1 MNTII
6 STPNSYHPHLL
17 LKNVLIIFLAFQ
29 MWCSSTTSSA
39 NPLESDHTRALFVF
53 GDSLVDVGNNNY
65 IPLTIGKCNYF
76 PYGMDFP
83 SGISSTGRYTNG
95 RTVVDIIGEE
105 LGLKHY
111 IPPYLAPTTVGDVV
125 RGVNYA
131 SGGAGI
137 LNDTGAFLGGRINM
151 DAQLDNFAN
160 TRNYIIS
167 NANGGVFFT
176 SANSSSNA
184 ILRRALYV
192 VVMGSNDFIG
202 NYFSPIPSVPT
213 QKSVSL
219 EMFIESVILRFG
231 LQLTRLYEMG
241 ARKIVVANVGPVG
254 CTPLE
259 RSLNP
264 SYTTGDSCISFINNA
279 VILFNKKLKSL
290 LMDLNSN
297 LVGSKFLCADVYSI
311 LSHLI
316 NNYQSYGFENYNS
329 PCCKIL
335 LGSAFQGLLPCSPTS
350 IVCSNRSKYV
360 FWDMAHPTDATNV
373 IIAKRLLYGDSKD
386 IYPMNIRQLYYA

>member
-6 STPNSYHPHLL
+6 STPNSYQLHLL
-17 LKNVLIIFLAFQ
+17 LKNVLIIFAAFQ
-29 MWCSSTTSSA
+29 MCRSITSSA
-39 NPLESDHTRALFVF
+39 SPQESDHDRALFVF

-65 IPLTIGKCNYF
+65 IPLTVGKSNYF

-83 SGISSTGRYTNG
+83 GVISPTGRFTNG
-95 RTVVDIIGEE
+95 RTVVDIIGKE

-125 RGVNYA
+125 LRGVNYA

-167 NANGGVFFT
+167 NANVG
-176 SANSSSNA
+176 NSSETL
-184 ILRRALYV
+184 LRRALFV
-192 VVMGSNDFIG
+192 VVIGSNDFIG
-202 NYFSPIPSVPT
+202 NYFSPVPYVPT
-213 QKSVSL
+213 QKSMPL
-219 EMFIESVILRFG
+219 EMFVESLISRFR

-241 ARKIVVANVGPVG
+241 ARKIAVANVGPVG

-259 RSLNP
+259 RALNP
-264 SYTTGDSCISFINNA
+264 SYTTGDSCISFIDNA

-297 LVGSKFLCADVYSI
+297 LAGSKFLCADVYGI

-316 NNYQSYGFENYNS
+316 SNYQSYGFENYNS

-335 LGSAFQGLLPCSPTS
+335 PRALRGLLPCSPTS
-350 IVCSNRSKYV
+350 IVCSNRSEYV

-373 IIAKRLLYGDSKD
+373 IIAKKLLNGDSNA

>member
-1 MNTII
+1 MNTTI
-6 STPNSYHPHLL
+6 STPIFHLL
-17 LKNVLIIFLAFQ
+17 LKNVLVLFVTLE
-29 MWCSSTTSSA
+29 MCNRTTSA
-39 NPLESDHTRALFVF
+39 ENPQERDHSRAIFVF

-65 IPLTIGKCNYF
+65 IPLTVGKSNYF

-83 SGISSTGRYTNG
+83 GVISPTGRFTNG

-125 RGVNYA
+125 LRGVNYA

-167 NANGGVFFT
+167 SANVGDSMT
-176 SANSSSNA
+176 SVNSSSKT
-184 ILRRALYV
+184 LLGRALFV

-202 NYFSPIPSVPT
+202 NYFSPVPFVPT
-213 QKSVSL
+213 QKSMPLEVFVESL
-219 EMFIESVILRFG
+219 ISRFR

-241 ARKIVVANVGPVG
+241 ARKIAVANVGPVG

-259 RSLNP
+259 GALNP
-264 SYTTGDSCISFINNA
+264 SYRKGDSCISFIDNA

-290 LMDLNSN
+290 LLDLNSN
-297 LVGSKFLCADVYSI
+297 LVGSKFLHADVYSI

-316 NNYQSYGFENYNS
+316 SNYQSYGFENYS
-329 PCCKIL
+329 SSCCKIL
-335 LGSAFQGLLPCSPTS
+335 PRAFQGLLPCSPTS

-373 IIAKRLLYGDSKD
+373 IIAKKLLYGDSKA

>member
-6 STPNSYHPHLL
+6 STPNSYQPHLL
-17 LKNVLIIFLAFQ
+17 LKNVLIIFVAFQ
-29 MWCSSTTSSA
+29 MCGSITSSVS
-39 NPLESDHTRALFVF
+39 PQESDHDRALFVF

-65 IPLTIGKCNYF
+65 IPLTVGKSNYF

-83 SGISSTGRYTNG
+83 GVISPTGRFTNG

-105 LGLKHY
+105 LGLKYY

-125 RGVNYA
+125 LRGVNYA

-137 LNDTGAFLGGRINM
+137 LNDTGSFLGGRINM
-151 DAQLDNFAN
+151 DAQLENFAN

-167 NANGGVFFT
+167 NANVG
-176 SANSSSNA
+176 NSSETL
-184 ILRRALYV
+184 LRRALFV

-202 NYFSPIPSVPT
+202 NYFSSVPYVPT
-213 QKSVSL
+213 QKSMPL
-219 EMFIESVILRFG
+219 EMFVESLISIFR

-241 ARKIVVANVGPVG
+241 ARKISVANVGPVG

-259 RSLNP
+259 RALNP
-264 SYTTGDSCISFINNA
+264 SYTTGDSCISFIDNA

-297 LVGSKFLCADVYSI
+297 LAGSKFLCADVYGI

-316 NNYQSYGFENYNS
+316 SNYQSYGFENYSS

-335 LGSAFQGLLPCSPTS
+335 PRALRGLLPCSPTS

-373 IIAKRLLYGDSKD
+373 IIAKKLLNGDSKA